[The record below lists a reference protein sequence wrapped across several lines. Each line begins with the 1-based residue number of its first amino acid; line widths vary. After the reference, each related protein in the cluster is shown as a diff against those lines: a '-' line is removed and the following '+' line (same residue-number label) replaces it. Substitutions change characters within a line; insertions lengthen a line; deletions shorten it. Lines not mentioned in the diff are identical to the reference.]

1 MRKEQS
7 FLSHLNPHALLF
19 LKWPLWQNLIKKE
32 HSHSCNFCVLGTKF
46 KIDVIYCTYKNSRR
60 SSQGGQ
66 KRTKAWKTLL
76 PPSVREY
83 YISLQE
89 LCGLGYTFKSKVP
102 IEKLWGIFLCVPEV
116 CPIIGGSFI
125 GIVLWPCCTSIY
137 RTVPCCSFA
146 QFFAI
151 EKKITCVAGIRSKW
165 RRSWRNYC
173 CCDVMWVYR
182 SFAMRYWQW
191 WWQY

>member
-1 MRKEQS
+1 MHKK
-7 FLSHLNPHALLF
+7 LHLRTLKCKPDKYAACPMALGGLCPREMVF
-19 LKWPLWQNLIKKE
+19 QGRQYDAAWDQQNGSSSEFSIIAVFPSGWQGRLIKSPHCWE
-32 HSHSCNFCVLGTKF
+32 S
-46 KIDVIYCTYKNSRR
+46 YK
-60 SSQGGQ
+60 
-66 KRTKAWKTLL
+66 KMMLYTAPIKMAVDMALTLL

-125 GIVLWPCCTSIY
+125 GIVYCGPCCTSIY

-165 RRSWRNYC
+165 RRS
-173 CCDVMWVYR
+173 
-182 SFAMRYWQW
+182 
-191 WWQY
+191 

>member
-1 MRKEQS
+1 M
-7 FLSHLNPHALLF
+7 
-19 LKWPLWQNLIKKE
+19 
-32 HSHSCNFCVLGTKF
+32 
-46 KIDVIYCTYKNSRR
+46 
-60 SSQGGQ
+60 
-66 KRTKAWKTLL
+66 
-76 PPSVREY
+76 REY

-125 GIVLWPCCTSIY
+125 GIVYCGPCCTSIY

-191 WWQY
+191 WQYRCFKPSTLCCYCLKNMAERVPMTLCTPYAYASTRHIFVGIFSWELHSTNTRVNGQL